1 MITNCILLYAI
12 IINNFAV
19 GIPPTISQLED
30 LKNCGNY
37 VPSTSYQYATL
48 IIEYFDEKNIE
59 TATKVMWCESRNK
72 TEAFRYQDF
81 DSGLFQVIPS
91 TWGWVK
97 QKHDI
102 PYWDYPINNS
112 YAQHIPK
119 YNIEVAALLVQD
131 MHTRDNY
138 WQPWNSS
145 KFCWE
150 NTDEWIKRWQNEN
163 W

>member
-1 MITNCILLYAI
+1 MITKCILLYAM
-12 IINNFAV
+12 IINNLAV
-19 GIPPTISQLED
+19 GVPPTISDLED
-30 LKNCGNY
+30 LANCGNY
-37 VPSTSYQYATL
+37 LPNSTYQYATL
-48 IIEYFDEKNIE
+48 LVEHFDESNIE

-72 TEAFRYQDF
+72 TKAFRYQDF
-81 DSGLFQVIPS
+81 DSGLFQVIPP

-102 PYWDYPINNS
+102 PHWDYPIGNS

-131 MHTRDNY
+131 MHTRNNY
-138 WQPWNSS
+138 WKPWNSS
-145 KFCWE
+145 KWCW
-150 NTDEWIKRWQNEN
+150 NDTNEWIQRWQNEN